1 MARKDPQINI
11 RLPESLK
18 LDLHGS
24 ATASGR
30 SVNAEIVHRL
40 EKGLITTTPTGEL
53 SAADAKKLAEHAL
66 EDGAAALV
74 AKCLEEVSR
83 MARQGVTE
91 VTVDTGFDVISA
103 EMEEKIIQPV
113 KARLEGLG
121 YVVSLD
127 AKTRRFILRY

>member
-1 MARKDPQINI
+1 MPSELKSE
-11 RLPESLK
+11 LESNAK
-18 LDLHGS
+18 VNR
-24 ATASGR
+24 R
-30 SVNAEIVHRL
+30 SMNAELIDRL
-40 EKGLITTTPTGEL
+40 EKSLLSATTPTGEL

-91 VTVDTGFDVISA
+91 VSADTGFDAISA
-103 EMEEKIIQPV
+103 EVEESVIQPA

-121 YVVSLD
+121 YVVTALD
-127 AKTRRFILRY
+127 CNLIVRF

>member
-1 MARKDPQINI
+1 M
-11 RLPESLK
+11 
-18 LDLHGS
+18 
-24 ATASGR
+24 
-30 SVNAEIVHRL
+30 NAELIDRL
-40 EKGLITTTPTGEL
+40 EKSLITTTTPTGEL

-91 VTVDTGFDVISA
+91 VTVDTGFDAISA
-103 EMEEKIIQPV
+103 EMEEKIIQPA

-121 YVVSLD
+121 YTVTFDSGNVVL
-127 AKTRRFILRY
+127 AF